1 LQNLSKKTMN
11 NQKDTQ
17 KTGINSY
24 GHTDVSSSNSLVNKP
39 ALPAGGPIYE
49 FANKKTEKL
58 VTALYM
64 VTDCMDA
71 DDALKSKLRLLGVEL
86 LSDIYKI
93 STLSPIDKGIHISIT
108 LSRITELLSFID
120 IACTIGFISEMNS
133 AILNREFKNLISELR
148 SYQSKDTHFTFTLN
162 DNMFEVE
169 RPFNNPQAIKDSIKD
184 KSNNKGHLLKKTYS
198 TFPYI
203 NKAPSLSNGFT
214 KDNYNI
220 IDKYDR
226 SDKILSFIKNL
237 PNNQTGVSIKDVS
250 IAFTD
255 CSEKTIQRELNSLVL
270 KGSLKKIGAKRWS
283 RYQAL

>member
-1 LQNLSKKTMN
+1 MN

-24 GHTDVSSSNSLVNKP
+24 GHTNVSGNNSLVNKP

-86 LSDIYKI
+86 LSDMYKFP
-93 STLSPIDKGIHISIT
+93 TLSPIDKGIHISTT
-108 LSRITELLSFID
+108 LARITELLSFID

-133 AILNREFKNLISELR
+133 AILNREFKNLITELQ

-162 DNMFEVE
+162 ENMFEVE
-169 RPFNNPQAIKDSIKD
+169 RPLSASQAIKDSIKD
-184 KSNNKGHLLKKTYS
+184 TSNHKGHLLKKTYS
-198 TFPYI
+198 AFPYL
-203 NKAPSLSNGFT
+203 NKATLALT
-214 KDNYNI
+214 KSSTQSNYNI
-220 IDKYDR
+220 NDKNER
-226 SDKILSFIKNL
+226 SQKILSFIKDL
-237 PNNQTGVSIKDVS
+237 PNNQSGVSIKDVS